1 MVCSGVGII
10 YIVRIYWLNSF
21 GVFKQTLQSPALFQR
36 MENVATYSEARSEY
50 TKQLA
55 TFIVPSIVGWFQT
68 LWARNANDRQRCLSA
83 FQNEC
88 EEIARWNQDRIND
101 EVRVLL
107 ERSGCDY
114 MEELMTAVFVAHT
127 KVLTAVRLSSKQKKL
142 SITVPKLDHFI
153 HRIFKESARCFWKT
167 PFLFMADGG
176 VVERQKNILQ
186 VEALTSE
193 AITTAIRGLLP
204 VKQILQDYLGE
215 DEVEEKEEEEVKA
228 EVVKAEVAEPV
239 LEKVKPKIIVSE
251 EVKTVEDKPSA
262 ETTVE
267 KEENEDKEITQVKE
281 EIQVQEEAKEAKVP
295 SVIKIDTEQAV
306 HFSDYDAVFDEAK
319 GAPEMRFNLK
329 DGEGEYDDDLIS
341 SDALTIHDGPDTPI
355 TADDAED
362 LDAPNKAEEEVKA
375 KAKPVVKKDVI
386 DDSEVVIL
394 E

>member
-1 MVCSGVGII
+1 
-10 YIVRIYWLNSF
+10 
-21 GVFKQTLQSPALFQR
+21 

-68 LWARNANDRQRCLSA
+68 LWSRNASDRQRCLSA

-88 EEIARWNQDRIND
+88 EEITRWNQDRIND

-127 KVLTAVRLSSKQKKL
+127 KVLTAVRLSTKQKKL

-153 HRIFKESARCFWKT
+153 HRIFKESARCFWKS
-167 PFLFMADGG
+167 PFLFMSEGG

-186 VEALTSE
+186 VEALATE

-204 VKQILQDYLGE
+204 VKQILKDYLGDDA
-215 DEVEEKEEEEVKA
+215 DEVVDDVPEKPEVKEEVVPAAPEVKEEVK
-228 EVVKAEVAEPV
+228 EVK
-239 LEKVKPKIIVSE
+239 E
-251 EVKTVEDKPSA
+251 EVKEVKEVKEEVKEVKEEVKEVKEEDKPAVATAS
-262 ETTVE
+262 
-267 KEENEDKEITQVKE
+267 
-281 EIQVQEEAKEAKVP
+281 P
-295 SVIKIDTEQAV
+295 SVIKIDTEPAV
-306 HFSDYDAVFDEAK
+306 HFSDYDAVFDETK
-319 GAPEMRFNLK
+319 GAPEMLFNPK
-329 DGEGEYDDDLIS
+329 DGDEEDDVS
-341 SDALTIHDGPDTPI
+341 SDALTIHDGPDTPL

-362 LDAPNKAEEEVKA
+362 LDAPVAAPAPVINKDA
-375 KAKPVVKKDVI
+375 I
-386 DDSEVVIL
+386 DDSDVVVL